1 MQETNKMEFNYLN
14 DKDLLYYSRHIL
26 LPNIGIEGQQKL
38 NSSEVTLFGLGGLG
52 NLLSTYIASS
62 GIKKINLVDY
72 DVVEDTNLQRQ
83 INFSNNDIGSLKI
96 DVIEKSLTDK
106 HSGISINKYPEKIIS
121 SSQVENIITNSDV
134 VLDGTDNFEV
144 RKIIN
149 KACLIKNKKLI
160 IGAVEGYTGQLM
172 SVMSNKSA
180 CYECVYENL
189 VDNSSC
195 SDTGVLA
202 PLVGMISSMM
212 AIECINIITG
222 NKSSYENKLLIINGL
237 NMSVDTLITKR
248 NISCKTNCIK
258 VL

>member
-1 MQETNKMEFNYLN
+1 MQFTNLK

-38 NSSEVTLFGLGGLG
+38 NSSEVTIFGLGGLG

-62 GIKKINLVDY
+62 GIKKINLVDF
-72 DVVEDTNLQRQ
+72 DIVEDTNLQRQ
-83 INFSNNDIGSLKI
+83 INFLSEDIGSLKI
-96 DVIEKSLTDK
+96 DVIEKFLKNRYSD
-106 HSGISINKYPEKIIS
+106 ISIKKFSDKITS
-121 SSQVENIITNSDV
+121 TEQVVNIIANSDIV
-134 VLDGTDNFEV
+134 IDGTDNFVV

-149 KACLIKNKKLI
+149 KGCLLKNKKLI
-160 IGAVEGYTGQLM
+160 IGAVEGYSGQLM
-172 SVMSNKSA
+172 SVISNKSA

-189 VDNSSC
+189 VDNNSC
-195 SDTGVLA
+195 SDSGVLA

-222 NKSSYENKLLIINGL
+222 NKSSYENKLIIVNGL

-248 NISCKTNCIK
+248 NVSCKTNCIK
-258 VL
+258 IL

>member
-1 MQETNKMEFNYLN
+1 MEFNYLN
-14 DKDLLYYSRHIL
+14 DKDLMYYSRHIL

-38 NSSEVTLFGLGGLG
+38 NSSEVTIFGLGGLG

-62 GIKKINLVDY
+62 GIKKINLVDF
-72 DVVEDTNLQRQ
+72 DNIEETNLQRQ
-83 INFSNNDIGSLKI
+83 INFSKDDIGLLKI
-96 DVIEKSLTDK
+96 DVIENVLKSKHPDILIKKYDK
-106 HSGISINKYPEKIIS
+106 KIIS
-121 SSQVENIITNSDV
+121 SFQVENIIKDSDV

-149 KACLIKNKKLI
+149 MACLQKNKKLI

-172 SVMSNKSA
+172 SVIPEKSA
-180 CYECVYENL
+180 CYECVYEDL
-189 VDNSSC
+189 VDNNSC
-195 SDTGVLA
+195 SDSGVLA

-237 NMSVDTLITKR
+237 TMSIDTLNTKR
-248 NISCKTNCIK
+248 NLSCKKNCVKAI
-258 VL
+258 

>member
-149 KACLIKNKKLI
+149 RACLIKNKKLI

-172 SVMSNKSA
+172 SVISMS
-180 CYECVYENL
+180 
-189 VDNSSC
+189 
-195 SDTGVLA
+195 
-202 PLVGMISSMM
+202 P
-212 AIECINIITG
+212 
-222 NKSSYENKLLIINGL
+222 
-237 NMSVDTLITKR
+237 
-248 NISCKTNCIK
+248 
-258 VL
+258 

>member
-1 MQETNKMEFNYLN
+1 MEFNYLN
-14 DKDLLYYSRHIL
+14 DKDLMYYSRHIL

-38 NSSEVTLFGLGGLG
+38 NSSEVTIFGLGGLG

-62 GIKKINLVDY
+62 GIKKINLVDF
-72 DVVEDTNLQRQ
+72 DIIEETNLQRQ
-83 INFSNNDIGSLKI
+83 INFSQDDIGLLKI
-96 DVIEKSLTDK
+96 DVIEKFLKIK
-106 HSGISINKYPEKIIS
+106 HPDILVKKYYEKIIS
-121 SSQVENIITNSDV
+121 SSQVENIIINSDV

-149 KACLIKNKKLI
+149 MACLQKNKKLV
-160 IGAVEGYTGQLM
+160 IGAVEGYSGQLM
-172 SVMSNKSA
+172 SVVSDKSA

-189 VDNSSC
+189 VDNNSC
-195 SDTGVLA
+195 SDSGVLA

-237 NMSVDTLITKR
+237 TMSIDTLNTKK
-248 NISCKTNCIK
+248 NLSCKAKCVKAI
-258 VL
+258 

>member
-1 MQETNKMEFNYLN
+1 MEFNYLN
-14 DKDLLYYSRHIL
+14 DKDLMYYSRHIL

-38 NSSEVTLFGLGGLG
+38 NSSEVTIFGLGGLG

-62 GIKKINLVDY
+62 GIKKINLVDF
-72 DVVEDTNLQRQ
+72 DIIEETNLQRQ
-83 INFSNNDIGSLKI
+83 INFSSDDIGLLKI
-96 DVIEKSLTDK
+96 DAIEKFLKIK
-106 HSGISINKYPEKIIS
+106 HPDILVKKYYEKIIS
-121 SSQVENIITNSDV
+121 STQAENIIINSDV

-149 KACLIKNKKLI
+149 MACLQKNKKLI
-160 IGAVEGYTGQLM
+160 IGAVEGYSGQLM
-172 SVMSNKSA
+172 SVVSNKSA

-189 VDNSSC
+189 VDNNSC
-195 SDTGVLA
+195 SDSGVLA

-237 NMSVDTLITKR
+237 TMSIDTLNTKR
-248 NISCKTNCIK
+248 NLSCKENCVKAI
-258 VL
+258 